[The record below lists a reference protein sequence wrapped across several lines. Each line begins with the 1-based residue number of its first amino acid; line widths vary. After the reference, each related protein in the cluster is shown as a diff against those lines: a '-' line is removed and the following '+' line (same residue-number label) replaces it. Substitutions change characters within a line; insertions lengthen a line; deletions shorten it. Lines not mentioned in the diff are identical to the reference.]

1 MPKILSAEAIASY
14 RSDGFFSPIRVLSAA
29 RVAAC
34 RARLEAFEATSGG
47 PIGGAYRFKTH
58 LLFPWVDEV
67 VRDGAILDAV
77 EDVLGPNILCWN
89 TNFFIK
95 EAGDPGFVSW
105 HQGSTYWGLSE
116 PDVVTAWLA
125 LSPANETSGAMQM
138 IAGSHLLDQVAH
150 RDTFADDNLLSRGQ
164 EIAVEVNED
173 EAQLIELEPGEM
185 SLHHVRIFHASAP
198 NRSADRRVGMA
209 IRYLPT
215 HIRQEVGETD
225 SAALVR
231 GVDDYGHFESEPRPA
246 SDLDPAML
254 ALHQRYAESQ
264 AKLLYRGTGR
274 TSF

>member
-1 MPKILSAEAIASY
+1 MPKILPKEAIESY
-14 RSDGFFSPIRVLSAA
+14 RKDGFYSPIHVLSEAQATAA
-29 RVAAC
+29 
-34 RARLEAFEATSGG
+34 RARLEAYEESSGG

-58 LLFPWVDEV
+58 LLFPWVDEL
-67 VRDGAILDAV
+67 VRDESILDAV

-105 HQGSTYWGLSE
+105 HQDSTYWGLSE

-125 LSPANETSGAMQM
+125 LSPANEASGAMQM
-138 IAGSHLLDQVAH
+138 IPGSHLLDQVAH
-150 RDTFADDNLLSRGQ
+150 RDTFDEDNLLTRGQ

-198 NRSADRRVGMA
+198 NRSTDRRIGLA
-209 IRYLPT
+209 IRYIPT
-215 HIRQEVGETD
+215 HVSQVVGESD

-231 GVDDYGHFESEPRPA
+231 GVDDYGHFEAEPRPE
-246 SDLDPAML
+246 SDLAPAML
-254 ALHQRYAESQ
+254 ELHQRYADNQ
-264 AKLLYRGTGR
+264 AKVLYRGTDR